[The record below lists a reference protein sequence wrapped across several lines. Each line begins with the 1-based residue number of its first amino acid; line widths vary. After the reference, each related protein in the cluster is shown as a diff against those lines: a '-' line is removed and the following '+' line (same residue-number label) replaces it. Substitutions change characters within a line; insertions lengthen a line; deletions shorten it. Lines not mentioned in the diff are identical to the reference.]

1 MGSDKTKP
9 FSSRL
14 NLKNAKDGS
23 YILILLS
30 HNLKRPI
37 EIGGEDHYLTK
48 TEKRTRSKLQQK
60 KTMVMQA
67 EIIPRVLEDS

>member
-23 YILILLS
+23 YMYLS

-37 EIGGEDHYLTK
+37 EISGEDHYLTK

>member
-1 MGSDKTKP
+1 M
-9 FSSRL
+9 
-14 NLKNAKDGS
+14 
-23 YILILLS
+23 YLS

-37 EIGGEDHYLTK
+37 EISGEDHYLTK